1 MCPYCNSDNYVKNG
15 KVNKK
20 QTYLCKNCGK
30 RFVKNREKNAYG
42 KIIREKALK
51 LYSEGL
57 SLRKVAKIT
66 NIPHTTINYWV
77 RKYKL
82 Q

>member
-1 MCPYCNSDNYVKNG
+1 MCPYCGDDNYVKNG
-15 KVNKK
+15 KVNQK
-20 QTYLCKNCGK
+20 QTYLCKTCRK

-42 KIIREKALK
+42 KLIREKALN
-51 LYSEGL
+51 LYKEGL
-57 SLRKVAKIT
+57 SLRKISKLT